1 METQDL
7 IGSYCIIIL
16 LEMQKERIVA
26 PGLILPAVSTYFSAN
41 HLRNKCIILNYIYY
55 YLKKYLKFIR
65 SI

>member
-1 METQDL
+1 
-7 IGSYCIIIL
+7 
-16 LEMQKERIVA
+16 MQKERIVA